1 MTRVA
6 GEKLLEGPPERIW
19 ALLTDPHELARA
31 LPGAGEV
38 EEAGGA
44 YRTTFTLAV
53 GPVKDTYEGTLSY
66 EDEQAPET
74 CTIVV
79 ETQGRTGR
87 LSGRGEMRL
96 EPADGRGTIVH
107 YEGDFKVSGSVA
119 GVGQRLI
126 AGVARQ
132 TIERTLEQLG
142 GGSAGQPG
150 STTFWHPFANMAVV
164 DGNEIVIAR
173 GEGCT
178 VIDENGKRY
187 LDATASLW
195 YCNVGYGRDEIAAAV
210 ERQLRELPSYS
221 AFGLTATRPALDLT
235 ERIAALAPIDDA
247 KVFLSSGGSDA
258 VDTAAKLARRYWSAI
273 GKPEKVV
280 LIGRSY
286 AYHGMHAFGTTLGG
300 IPANVEGLG
309 DLVTDV
315 AHVDALSVEALE
327 TELERIGPDRVA
339 AFIGEPVV
347 GAGGVIPPP
356 DDYWPRVAEVCRTND
371 VLLIADE
378 VITGFGRLGRWFGCE
393 RFGFTPDLLVFAKG
407 VTSGY
412 QPLGGVVVAQRIQEP
427 FWTGEGTWFRHGY
440 TYSGHAAACAAAL
453 ANLDILEREKLVER
467 VAELEPKLTAA
478 VRSLDD
484 HALVDETRAV
494 GLLGAIELKDKTGL
508 VDRVVA
514 RARELGVLARAI
526 RGCAVQLS
534 PPFTISKAEID
545 EITAVLRQALD
556 DVQAQ

>member
-1 MTRVA
+1 MT
-6 GEKLLEGPPERIW
+6 
-19 ALLTDPHELARA
+19 
-31 LPGAGEV
+31 
-38 EEAGGA
+38 
-44 YRTTFTLAV
+44 
-53 GPVKDTYEGTLSY
+53 
-66 EDEQAPET
+66 
-74 CTIVV
+74 
-79 ETQGRTGR
+79 
-87 LSGRGEMRL
+87 GRGEMRL
-96 EPADGRGTIVH
+96 EPADGKGTLVR

-119 GVGQRLI
+119 AVGQRLI

-132 TIERTLEQLG
+132 TIERTLDRLG
-142 GGSAGQPG
+142 GGAKQ
-150 STTFWHPFANMAVV
+150 STSFWHPFANMAVV

-173 GEGCT
+173 GEGCA

-221 AFGLTATRPALDLT
+221 AFGLTATRPAIELT
-235 ERIAALAPIDDA
+235 ERIAALAPIEDA

-258 VDTAAKLARRYWSAI
+258 VDTAAKLARRYWSAV
-273 GKPEKVV
+273 GEPEKVV

-300 IPANVEGLG
+300 IPANREGLG

-327 TELERIGPDRVA
+327 AELARLGPDRVA

-356 DDYWPRVAEVCRTND
+356 DDYWPRVAEVCRAND

-393 RFGFTPDLLVFAKG
+393 RFEFKPDLLVFAKG

-412 QPLGGVVVAQRIQEP
+412 QPLGGVVIAPRIQEP
-427 FWTGEGTWFRHGY
+427 FWSGEGTWFRHGY

-453 ANLDILEREKLVER
+453 ANLDIIEREKLVER
-467 VAELEPKLTAA
+467 VAELEPTLAEA
-478 VRSLDD
+478 VNDLGD
-484 HALVDETRAV
+484 HPLVEETRAV
-494 GLLGAIELKDKTGL
+494 GLLAAVELADKSGL
-508 VDRVVA
+508 VDHVVT
-514 RARELGVLARAI
+514 RAREHGVLLRAL

-534 PPFTISKAEID
+534 PPFTITPD
-545 EITAVLRQALD
+545 EIHEIAQVLRQALD
-556 DVQAQ
+556 EVQAR